1 MSTIFTSINTKFDP
15 NSNIGVIRNE
25 FDNVIDKSIYDDPTC
40 YETLTKKMREIM
52 SDKTKTYV
60 NISSDRAISA
70 STLSA
75 LNKYVD
81 EKYTIIYIDSSPDLY
96 MNNYDEK
103 MTNKEYRMSVVSNLL
118 SLYNKRYDMK
128 DVSNPKRSYTKHQI
142 DYELN
147 QFIFLGTRDITD
159 YEESIILNNGGQIY
173 SYDKIKKNLDMI
185 LDIIIEENK
194 DNNVAI
200 IFDLTSCSMNIT
212 PLIILDDNMKN
223 SIPRGGFDLDQLNLI
238 LSKLSKL
245 NKIRMIDIT
254 GHYLCVNDTEIT
266 FRITVETIIKIYSK
280 LLNLK
285 EYSINI
291 FNENSKFLIYKPL
304 DEIYQLEDDKEC
316 GLDGWYLLRNMT
328 FGMREEL
335 LHELNDD
342 DVIMM
347 EIPKNMLNKKNDKND
362 KNDKNE
368 IFDEDIQIL
377 IACTNMKE
385 QEDKSYYTITS
396 YTDMVLYPNEK
407 ISMLFELTNLI

>member
-15 NSNIGVIRNE
+15 ISNVNVIRNE
-25 FDNVIDKSIYDDPTC
+25 FDNIIDNSIYDDPEC

-52 SDKTKTYV
+52 NDKTKTYV

-118 SLYNKRYDMK
+118 SLYNKRTDLK
-128 DVSNPKRSYTKHQI
+128 DFSNPKRSYTKHHI
-142 DYELN
+142 DYDLS
-147 QFIFLGTRDITD
+147 QFVFLGTRDITD

-173 SYDKIKKNLDMI
+173 SYDKIKKNLDKI
-185 LDIIIEENK
+185 LDIIVEENK
-194 DNNVAI
+194 DNNVVI
-200 IFDLTSCSMNIT
+200 IFDLTSCSMNIA
-212 PLIILDDNMKN
+212 PLIVLDNTDNNIRK
-223 SIPRGGFDLDQLNLI
+223 GGFDLDQLNLI

-266 FRITVETIIKIYSK
+266 FRITIETIIKIYSK

-304 DEIYQLEDDKEC
+304 DEIYQLEKDPEC
-316 GLDGWYLLRNMT
+316 GLSGWYLLRNMT

-335 LHELNDD
+335 LNELTND

-347 EIPKNMLNKKNDKND
+347 EIPKNMFNDIDLNDIELNDN
-362 KNDKNE
+362 
-368 IFDEDIQIL
+368 IDEDIEIL

-385 QEDKSYYTITS
+385 QEEKSYYTITS
-396 YTDMVLYPNEK
+396 YKDMVLYPDEK
-407 ISMLFELTNLI
+407 ISMLFELTNLK